1 MKMDF
6 KKLFLFLVILVLFIV
21 AGLNIVNVSS
31 IRKLPR
37 FINKRKLLSNKF
49 LKRDDISLISLD
61 TPLKRDDSA
70 VTSITLDTNLKASKL
85 RDKQEEIEN
94 IGCIES
100 FRNLHFSELK
110 VNRYTILFYFICSLS
125 HISVDIPRFV
135 RLYGEIIHKL

>member
-94 IGCIES
+94 IGCRKS

-125 HISVDIPRFV
+125 HISGVV
-135 RLYGEIIHKL
+135 L